1 MGEDKEDKQAEE
13 QPRKLKGRHSMSK
26 AIRLRKSLD
35 EKTSD
40 KPVLQIKI
48 NSENLLFKQVVSEHD
63 LLKQEQSKHYAYL
76 YDLPYVMTER
86 DGKELVEYLQ

>member
-1 MGEDKEDKQAEE
+1 MSLFRDNMGEDKEDKQAEE

-40 KPVLQIKI
+40 KPVL
-48 NSENLLFKQVVSEHD
+48 
-63 LLKQEQSKHYAYL
+63 
-76 YDLPYVMTER
+76 
-86 DGKELVEYLQ
+86 